1 MSRVLFIAGG
11 GTGGHLMPALAL
23 AQTVSELDSSVEP
36 VLIGSRRGVEREIL
50 PTRDFRYYLLPSEPV
65 YRRQW
70 WRNGRWPLVL
80 FRLRSRLAALFAE
93 ERPVAVLGTG
103 GYASAP
109 VVWYGQRLGLPTALQ
124 EQNAIPGLAT
134 KWLSP
139 KARHLY
145 LGLPESREYLRPGRN
160 TLVFDTG
167 NPVARPEFSIREAAR
182 ARFGLDSETSTVLVA
197 GGSQGS
203 LAINRTVAAWLD
215 RGGGQGLNVLW
226 ITGRTTHPEF
236 VHYHRPPGVQVF
248 DFLDPMAEAY
258 AVAHVAVCR
267 AGAVTVAELCAWGLP
282 SILIPLPTAA
292 GNHQTRNAE
301 AMARSGAAWFLPQAD
316 LTPERF
322 GARVD
327 SLVKDPETRIE
338 MSVAANE
345 RGRPTASV
353 DIARELLTLLR

>member
-1 MSRVLFIAGG
+1 
-11 GTGGHLMPALAL
+11 
-23 AQTVSELDSSVEP
+23 
-36 VLIGSRRGVEREIL
+36 
-50 PTRDFRYYLLPSEPV
+50 
-65 YRRQW
+65 
-70 WRNGRWPLVL
+70 
-80 FRLRSRLAALFAE
+80 LFAE

-124 EQNAIPGLAT
+124 EQNAMPGLAT
-134 KWLSP
+134 RWLSP

-145 LGLPESREYLRPGRN
+145 LGLPEAREHLRIGRQ
-160 TLVFDTG
+160 TMVFDSG
-167 NPVARPEFSIREAAR
+167 NPVARPEFTIRNAAR
-182 ARFGLDSETSTVLVA
+182 TRFGVDAQTPTVLIT

-203 LAINRTVAAWLD
+203 LAINRIVAAWLES
-215 RGGGQGLNVLW
+215 GGGQGLNILW
-226 ITGRTTHPEF
+226 VTGRATHREF
-236 VHYHRPPGVQVF
+236 AHFHRPPGVQVF
-248 DFLDPMAEAY
+248 DFLDPLADAY

-292 GNHQTRNAE
+292 GDHQTRNAE

-316 LTPERF
+316 LTLERF
-322 GARVD
+322 VARVE
-327 SLVKDPETRIE
+327 SLVNDGEVRIE

-353 DIARELLTLLR
+353 DITTELLTLLR